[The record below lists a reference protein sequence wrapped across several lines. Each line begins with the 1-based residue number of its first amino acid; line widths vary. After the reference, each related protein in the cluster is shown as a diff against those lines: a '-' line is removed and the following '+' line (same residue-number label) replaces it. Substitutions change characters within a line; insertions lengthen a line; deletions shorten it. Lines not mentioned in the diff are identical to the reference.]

1 MCLVLVGLYRLAPKV
16 LGALKIAQPET
27 IVGMAPVL
35 EPIGAGNYDRARA
48 ATDPRG
54 SSSAHSGDE
63 RCQPPVGGTTD
74 SRRTTQGRH

>member
-1 MCLVLVGLYRLAPKV
+1 LSFVTSSMCLVLVGLYRLAPKV

-48 ATDPRG
+48 GHR
-54 SSSAHSGDE
+54 SSRVFVSSLWG
-63 RCQPPVGGTTD
+63 
-74 SRRTTQGRH
+74 